1 MTTMKSD
8 ATPIS
13 GSDDEFPLNT
23 LDILQSE
30 QESTVQ
36 PFVWLTKSMM
46 YLPMYT
52 PLLPNEKNKST
63 SCTAIYMS
71 ILVSITLIH
80 GFAISWL
87 STVMFTPQQSEVQIV
102 KQFMVLCNRIIS
114 AYYFYCYFD
123 YMWLDIDMS
132 TALRDRA
139 RIRKWSTFTLTCV
152 SVASLLELVY
162 LCIISHQYYSATVWF
177 IPAAVTSMVH
187 YVPVYVS
194 LGVHSAMCSKY
205 YLYLHKL
212 QLDVYNH
219 KPIEDIFKSY
229 YKFQESFDKDD
240 HWALKWSIYLVL
252 AWFLLE
258 IFMNSYTLVDYGD
271 YSIADDVNT
280 MHAVLFVI
288 KLVHTVFIYLLFV
301 MPSSYLNKIFGD
313 FEKKLWEKHA
323 GYMNCDEFQN
333 FGPVLQYIE
342 RYPIL
347 IKVGRIDVSKMTAR
361 RFVVGTIVVKVI
373 MYLIR
378 SQWLEYEA

>member
-8 ATPIS
+8 ATPSS
-13 GSDDEFPLNT
+13 GSDDDFPLNT

-132 TALRDRA
+132 T
-139 RIRKWSTFTLTCV
+139 
-152 SVASLLELVY
+152 
-162 LCIISHQYYSATVWF
+162 
-177 IPAAVTSMVH
+177 
-187 YVPVYVS
+187 
-194 LGVHSAMCSKY
+194 
-205 YLYLHKL
+205 
-212 QLDVYNH
+212 
-219 KPIEDIFKSY
+219 
-229 YKFQESFDKDD
+229 
-240 HWALKWSIYLVL
+240 
-252 AWFLLE
+252 
-258 IFMNSYTLVDYGD
+258 
-271 YSIADDVNT
+271 
-280 MHAVLFVI
+280 
-288 KLVHTVFIYLLFV
+288 
-301 MPSSYLNKIFGD
+301 
-313 FEKKLWEKHA
+313 
-323 GYMNCDEFQN
+323 
-333 FGPVLQYIE
+333 
-342 RYPIL
+342 
-347 IKVGRIDVSKMTAR
+347 
-361 RFVVGTIVVKVI
+361 
-373 MYLIR
+373 
-378 SQWLEYEA
+378 